1 MKETFVRVYD
11 VDKAYGDPEE
21 GGWWYTDYNERESV
35 PVSTMKEARE
45 VFKTLIEKYRQEKDN
60 WDVKGKTAMG
70 YGMITRDSRL
80 FILRNIYIM
89 CYSMLDMLDSGFAKS
104 RSGKSVV

>member
-11 VDKAYGDPEE
+11 VDKAYGGPEE

-45 VFKTLIEKYRQEKDN
+45 IFKTLLEKYRPEKDN

-70 YGMITRDSRL
+70 YGRYRMDSVRSEGE
-80 FILRNIYIM
+80 IWICIENGP
-89 CYSMLDMLDSGFAKS
+89 SMHTTE
-104 RSGKSVV
+104 RPRYC